1 MGDAPRLAE
10 LLARGEPL
18 TLETAEKAAAAGDG
32 AVYDFFYRAADYAGL
47 AVSAAINLLDP
58 QAVILGGEMPDV
70 KEPFYRHLRE
80 VIDRRVWNRRS
91 IDIRVSHLGRSSAAI
106 GAASLFIQQ
115 AFFSA
120 VGPDAS

>member
-1 MGDAPRLAE
+1 
-10 LLARGEPL
+10 
-18 TLETAEKAAAAGDG
+18 
-32 AVYDFFYRAADYAGL
+32 
-47 AVSAAINLLDP
+47 
-58 QAVILGGEMPDV
+58 MPDV